1 MVDTLTG
8 YAPLIAEIRALYGPG
23 PIPLHRPVFEGPER
37 RWLVECID
45 SNFVSSVGAQVT
57 AFEERI
63 AAFTRAGF
71 AVATVNGTAALHIAL
86 HLAGVRPEEEVIT
99 QALTFVATCNATR
112 YCGAW
117 PVFVDVD
124 RDTLGLSPVALAAFL
139 DQYGERRADGV
150 YNRASGRRLAACVP
164 MHTFGLPCRIAE
176 IVAICDA
183 WGIPVVEDA
192 AESLGSWVAVGDAW
206 SPLPPTLPREGGG
219 SFALAAEPAEQT
231 AATAPISL
239 PPRGG
244 GSGRGGKSPG
254 AANPP
259 GPGWR
264 HTGTYGRLGTLS
276 FNGNKIITTGGG
288 GMIITDDP
296 ALAARAKHLTT
307 TAKIPHPYEFVHDAT
322 GYNYRLPNLNAALG
336 CAQMERLPEML
347 AIKAGIA
354 ARYAAVLAGSPLRL
368 LPPPAGTRPNHWL
381 NAVVLDSLAEREAFL
396 AYTNG
401 QGVMTRPIWRL
412 MNRLAMYAECQQDG
426 LDNSRWLEERVV
438 NLPSSVPEGAMGKW
452 GDDTEYTF

>member
-1 MVDTLTG
+1 MTLSSPNPT
-8 YAPLIAEIRALYGPG
+8 APFSPLIAEIRALYGPG

-63 AAFTRAGF
+63 AAFTGAGF
-71 AVATVNGTAALHIAL
+71 AVATVNGTAALHMAL
-86 HLAGVRPEEEVIT
+86 HLVGVRPEEEVIT

-164 MHTFGLPCRIAE
+164 MHTFGFPCRIAE

-192 AESLGSWVAVGDAW
+192 AESLGSWVEVGDAW
-206 SPLPPTLPREGGG
+206 SPSPPALPREGGG
-219 SFALAAEPAEQT
+219 SFALAAEPAEQMAATAPIALPREGGGRFALAAEPAEQT

-239 PPRGG
+239 PPSGGGRFALAAEPAEQMAATAPIALPREGGGRFALAAEPAEQMAATAPISLPPRGG
-244 GSGRGGKSPG
+244 GSGRGGK
-254 AANPP
+254 
-259 GPGWR
+259 
-264 HTGTYGRLGTLS
+264 
-276 FNGNKIITTGGG
+276 
-288 GMIITDDP
+288 P
-296 ALAARAKHLTT
+296 A
-307 TAKIPHPYEFVHDAT
+307 E
-322 GYNYRLPNLNAALG
+322 
-336 CAQMERLPEML
+336 Q
-347 AIKAGIA
+347 
-354 ARYAAVLAGSPLRL
+354 
-368 LPPPAGTRPNHWL
+368 PPPQAPAGATP
-381 NAVVLDSLAEREAFL
+381 APAA
-396 AYTNG
+396 G
-401 QGVMTRPIWRL
+401 
-412 MNRLAMYAECQQDG
+412 
-426 LDNSRWLEERVV
+426 
-438 NLPSSVPEGAMGKW
+438 W
-452 GDDTEYTF
+452 GP